1 MTSLEQS
8 AVFYLL
14 VLGMFLAF
22 AIASDRAIM
31 GPIVGARNYWRRRGP
46 VIFGFWLP
54 TVAILYLTVTAY
66 ALIRASSTGWA
77 AAAIVVGTG
86 CWATFLWLRGRI
98 MRRRHGTGP
107 LGLRERCRLVRDGVR
122 LMPRGRLIV
131 YAAICLWAIAGIVGS
146 LITFLR

>member
-8 AVFYLL
+8 AVFYLV

-31 GPIVGARNYWRRRGP
+31 APIVGARNYWRRRGP
-46 VIFGFWLP
+46 AIFGFWLP
-54 TVAILYLTVTAY
+54 TVAILDLTVMAY

-77 AAAIVVGTG
+77 AAAIVAGTG
-86 CWATFLWLRGRI
+86 CWATFLWFRRRI
-98 MRRRHGTGP
+98 MRRRHDARP
-107 LGLRERCRLVRDGVR
+107 LSLRERCRLVRDGVR
-122 LMPRGRLIV
+122 RMPRSRLIV
-131 YAAICLWAIAGIVGS
+131 YAVICIWAIAGIVGS